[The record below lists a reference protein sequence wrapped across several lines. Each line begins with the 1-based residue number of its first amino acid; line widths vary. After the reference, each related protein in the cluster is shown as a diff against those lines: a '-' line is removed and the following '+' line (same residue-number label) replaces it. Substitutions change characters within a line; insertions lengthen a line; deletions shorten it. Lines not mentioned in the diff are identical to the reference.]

1 MKRDRKAEALR
12 WLRQAEEE
20 LMDAAF
26 LKEYY
31 DEVKKALEL
40 SRKVVELTRRKIGE
54 IQL

>member
-1 MKRDRKAEALR
+1 MKMDRKAEALR
-12 WLRQAEEE
+12 WFRQAEEE
-20 LMDAAF
+20 LKDAVF

-31 DEVKKALEL
+31 DGVEKALEL